1 MRETS
6 ALLLAAGLGTRL
18 RPFTDNWPKCLMPI
32 QGRPLLEYWFS
43 ILQKVKISNVLV
55 NTHYHA
61 DLVMDFLHRPSLID
75 WVSSTYEI
83 NLFGTA
89 GTLRV
94 NKDFFRE
101 KTILLVHA
109 DNLCCCDF
117 SEFLN
122 FHHYERPKG
131 TVMTMMTF
139 KTPSPTTC
147 GIVEIDK
154 DGIIQAFHEKVL
166 TPPSNL
172 ANAAVYLLEP
182 EIIDWIIQHPEV
194 SDFSTEVLPNFVG
207 RIATWKN
214 TNVLR
219 DIGSIDMLKEAQS
232 DKCVLPDWP
241 DDSWNKSFLNNP
253 IHQQI
258 L

>member
-1 MRETS
+1 
-6 ALLLAAGLGTRL
+6 
-18 RPFTDNWPKCLMPI
+18 MPI

-43 ILQKVKISNVLV
+43 TLQKVKISNVLV

-61 DLVMDFLHRPSLID
+61 DLIMDFLHRPSLID
-75 WVSSTYEI
+75 WVSSTYEKD
-83 NLFGTA
+83 LFGTA
-89 GTLRV
+89 GTIRA
-94 NKDFFRE
+94 NKVFCRE
-101 KTILLVHA
+101 NTVLLVHA

-117 SEFLN
+117 SDFLN

-154 DGIIQAFHEKVL
+154 VGVIQAFHEKIL
-166 TPPSNL
+166 NPPSNL
-172 ANAAVYLLEP
+172 ANAAIYLLEP

-194 SDFSTEVLPNFVG
+194 SDFSTEVLPHFIG

-219 DIGSIDMLKEAQS
+219 DIGSIDMLKQAQS

>member
-1 MRETS
+1 
-6 ALLLAAGLGTRL
+6 
-18 RPFTDNWPKCLMPI
+18 MPI

-75 WVSSTYEI
+75 WVSSTYEK

-89 GTLRV
+89 GTLRE

-154 DGIIQAFHEKVL
+154 DGVIQAFHEKVL

>member
-1 MRETS
+1 LRETS
-6 ALLLAAGLGTRL
+6 ALLLAAGLGARL
-18 RPFTDNWPKCLMPI
+18 RPYTEHWPKCLMPV

-43 ILQKVKISNVLV
+43 ILHKVKISNVLV
-55 NTHYHA
+55 NTHYHS

-75 WVSSTYEI
+75 WVKSTYEKD
-83 NLFGTA
+83 LLGTA
-89 GTLRV
+89 GTLRA
-94 NKDFFRE
+94 NKIFFRDN
-101 KTILLVHA
+101 TILLAHA

-117 SEFLN
+117 SRFLN
-122 FHHYERPKG
+122 FHHNERPKG

-139 KTPSPTTC
+139 KTPTPATC

-154 DGIIQAFHEKVL
+154 DGVVQKFHEKVL
-166 TPPSNL
+166 NPPSDL

-182 EIIDWIIQHPEV
+182 EIIDWILQHPKV
-194 SDFSTEVLPNFVG
+194 SDFSTEVLPHFVE

-214 TNVLR
+214 AHVLR
-219 DIGSIDMLKEAQS
+219 DIGSIDMLKDAQS
-232 DKCVLPDWP
+232 DNCVVPDWP
-241 DDSWNKSFLNNP
+241 DDSWNKSFLINP

>member
-1 MRETS
+1 
-6 ALLLAAGLGTRL
+6 
-18 RPFTDNWPKCLMPI
+18 MPI

-75 WVSSTYEI
+75 WVSSTYEK

-89 GTLRV
+89 GTLRE

-147 GIVEIDK
+147 GIVEIDN
-154 DGIIQAFHEKVL
+154 DGVIQAFHEKVL